1 MLNGGG
7 VLLFKFFSRNIFK
20 TTNYSIQYMPKAAR
34 MILAPGSHKPQTSGK
49 VLSQNKAQVTNSKST
64 IQISRITKM
73 TLDQVKEMEHLETYD
88 ETINFLFRERRKNL
102 PSSAGC
108 FPSGGPFERDEED
121 DPYRL
126 PS

>member
-1 MLNGGG
+1 
-7 VLLFKFFSRNIFK
+7 
-20 TTNYSIQYMPKAAR
+20 MPKAAR
-34 MILAPGSHKPQTSGK
+34 MILAPASHKPRNFGK
-49 VLSQNKAQVTNSKST
+49 DLSQNKTQITNSKST

-102 PSSAGC
+102 PSSAGR

-121 DPYRL
+121 DSYRV

>member
-1 MLNGGG
+1 M
-7 VLLFKFFSRNIFK
+7 FKFFSRNLFK

-88 ETINFLFRERRKNL
+88 ETINFLFQERRKNL

-121 DPYRL
+121 DTYRL

>member
-1 MLNGGG
+1 
-7 VLLFKFFSRNIFK
+7 
-20 TTNYSIQYMPKAAR
+20 MPIADR
-34 MILAPGSHKPQTSGK
+34 IILAPGSHKPRTSDK
-49 VLSQNKAQVTNSKST
+49 DMSQKKTQVTNSKST

-121 DPYRL
+121 DSYRL